1 MTDRI
6 LSPRDVVIM
15 LGISEVTIWRM
26 RKRGEFP
33 EPLRVSPRRVG
44 WRESDIREWLDS
56 RAEPAA

>member
-6 LSPRDVVIM
+6 LSPREIVIL

-44 WRESDIREWLDS
+44 WRESDIRAWLTS
-56 RAEPAA
+56 RAETAA

>member
-44 WRESDIREWLDS
+44 WRESDIRAWLDS